1 MSQKILVIDD
11 EPMIQRMLSVM
22 LQHLG
27 YEVIQA
33 SGGRQALE
41 ILGQQHVDLV
51 TCDLMMPEFSGMDFL
66 RAIRADTNFANLP
79 VVIITAAGSQTIDP
93 IIQAGASSIVYKP
106 FRKTELE
113 SILARVLKKSQA

>member
-1 MSQKILVIDD
+1 MPQKILVIDD

-33 SGGRQALE
+33 SGGRQALD
-41 ILGQQHVDLV
+41 ILGQQQVDLV

-66 RAIRADTNFANLP
+66 RTVRADTNLANLP
-79 VVIITAAGSQTIDP
+79 VVIITAAGSHTIDP
-93 IIQAGASSIVYKP
+93 IIQAGASAIIYKP

-113 SILARVLKKSQA
+113 SMLTRVLKKSQG